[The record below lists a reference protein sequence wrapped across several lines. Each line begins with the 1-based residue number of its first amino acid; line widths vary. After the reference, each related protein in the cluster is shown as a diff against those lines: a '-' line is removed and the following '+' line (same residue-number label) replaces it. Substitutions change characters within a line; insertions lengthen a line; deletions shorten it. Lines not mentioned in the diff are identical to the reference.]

1 MKYWEMLA
9 QGRKALEDA
18 GVFEYESDAHILFEH
33 VTGIDRGGLLLKKQ
47 EEAPEDLYKKFFEC
61 VDERC
66 SGKPVQHI
74 TGHAPFFGLD
84 FLVNENVLIPRF
96 DTEVLVDTVLDNLPP
111 VDDLRLL
118 DMCTGSGCIAISID
132 RALKDRGLVGKVT
145 GSDVS
150 QAALDIAEQNGERN
164 GAEVD
169 FVLSDLFA
177 GIDGTFDVIVSNP
190 PYIRSAEVLKLE
202 PVVKDFEPGLAL
214 DGREDGLFFYREITG
229 QSVKYIKD
237 NGVLFYEIGFDQG
250 EDVMKIMR
258 EAGYKDIEIVKDL
271 AGLDRVIWGRYC

>member
-9 QGRKALEDA
+9 QARKALEDA
-18 GVFEYESDAHILFEH
+18 GIFEYESDARILFEH
-33 VTGIDRGGLLLKKQ
+33 VTGVDRGGLLLKKQ
-47 EEAPEDLYKKFFEC
+47 EEAPKDLSDKFFEC
-61 VDERC
+61 VKERC
-66 SGKPVQHI
+66 SGRPVQHI

-96 DTEVLVDTVLDNLPP
+96 DTEVLVDTVLENMTATS
-111 VDDLRLL
+111 DLRLL
-118 DMCTGSGCIAISID
+118 DMCTGSGCIAVSID

-150 QAALDIAEQNGERN
+150 QAALDIAMQNGERN

-169 FVLSDLFA
+169 FVLSDLFEN
-177 GIDGTFDVIVSNP
+177 IDGAFDAIVSNP

-202 PVVKDFEPGLAL
+202 PVVKDYEPGLAL
-214 DGREDGLFFYREITG
+214 DGEEDGLFFYRKITE
-229 QSVKYIKD
+229 QSVRFIKD
-237 NGVLFYEIGFDQG
+237 KGLLFYEIGFDQG
-250 EDVMKIMR
+250 DDVMRIMSQ
-258 EAGYKDIEIVKDL
+258 AGYKDIEIVKDL